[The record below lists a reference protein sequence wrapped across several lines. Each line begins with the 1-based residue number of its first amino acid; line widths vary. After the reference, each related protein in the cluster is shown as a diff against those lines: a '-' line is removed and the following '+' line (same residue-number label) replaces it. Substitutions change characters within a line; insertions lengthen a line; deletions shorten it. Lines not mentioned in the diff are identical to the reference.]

1 MVLVWVARALIL
13 FESEWPPWLKRHWV
27 APRRKPWIYVRVFL
41 LLFFIFL
48 VFSPWAFMGSEVLS
62 GDQSLNTFSYK
73 WIRLSGAIS
82 FSSRS
87 AWHGDLDV
95 NDWKWKLIKQTC
107 PQGRQLCFVHSW
119 RTPCW
124 SAVPEASPC
133 SLSMSDVSSLG
144 KNKKCTL
151 CIRCK

>member
-1 MVLVWVARALIL
+1 MSGKSSDSIRVRMATLVETSLSGTTEETVNIC
-13 FESEWPPWLKRHWV
+13 EG
-27 APRRKPWIYVRVFL
+27 FL